1 MAPTSSTFLIL
12 ILAVLFAVT
21 GIYRALVV
29 VTDIQNG
36 HFNRLVVRP
45 VDGLVLLL
53 GLVIADFA
61 LVVGLKVPEII
72 MSFVAGVNFASGV
85 HGILVGAVSGVGVVS
100 VGLALAALM
109 SRAAGCWAT
118 GAEESCTICPMTGG
132 HRQVE

>member
-1 MAPTSSTFLIL
+1 MAPTSSTFLVL

-45 VDGLVLLL
+45 ADGLVLLL

-61 LVVGLKVPEII
+61 LVVGLKVQEII
-72 MSFVAGVNFASGV
+72 MSFVAGMGFWWGPSQMWASS
-85 HGILVGAVSGVGVVS
+85 VSGS
-100 VGLALAALM
+100 PWLL
-109 SRAAGCWAT
+109 
-118 GAEESCTICPMTGG
+118 
-132 HRQVE
+132 

>member
-61 LVVGLKVPEII
+61 LVVDLKVPEII
-72 MSFVAGVNFASGV
+72 MSFVAGVNFATGV

-100 VGLALAALM
+100 VGLALAALK
-109 SRAAGCWAT
+109 SRAT
-118 GAEESCTICPMTGG
+118 
-132 HRQVE
+132 RK